1 MENEGLN
8 VISKKCF
15 DAHKT
20 NKKSCKNTSCR
31 YWHDIDENYNCVINK
46 VKDNDN
52 ITLQE
57 VGDLFG
63 ITRMRVCQIEKQ
75 ILEKMKKNLIFT

>member
-1 MENEGLN
+1 MSNTNKESNET
-8 VISKKCF
+8 KCYS
-15 DAHKT
+15 AHKSK
-20 NKKSCKNTSCR
+20 NKPCKNTKCR
-31 YWHDIDENYNCVINK
+31 YWHDSNIDSNCVINK
-46 VKDNDN
+46 IKSSEN

-75 ILEKMKKNLIFT
+75 ILEKIKNNLLFS

>member
-1 MENEGLN
+1 MSTINKEKNN
-8 VISKKCF
+8 KCYS
-15 DAHKT
+15 AHKEKGKACR
-20 NKKSCKNTSCR
+20 NKKCR
-31 YWHDIDENYNCVINK
+31 YWHDIENNNNCIVNK
-46 VKDNDN
+46 IKESEN

-75 ILEKMKKNLIFT
+75 ILEKIKNNLLFS